1 MQPARLAGPE
11 PRFKRPPSP
20 PYYRTLELFLDQHRD
35 LFQDLKILL
44 LPSNSGNDWSLDNLR
59 MASGFRSSLLCK
71 ADEVFSATVCLK
83 HLLTSFATVLQVP
96 VVLCGYGTVSWGVF
110 FSQILAQAQIQRE
123 VFLKTIDELKKSPVA
138 MEHRKWSSLKPR
150 FD

>member
-1 MQPARLAGPE
+1 MLQKAGVPNLISTCNFARLE
-11 PRFKRPPSP
+11 PRINRLPSP
-20 PYYRTLELFLDQHRD
+20 PYHRTLELFLDQHLD

-96 VVLCGYGTVSWGVF
+96 VVLCRHGS
-110 FSQILAQAQIQRE
+110 IN
-123 VFLKTIDELKKSPVA
+123 
-138 MEHRKWSSLKPR
+138 
-150 FD
+150 